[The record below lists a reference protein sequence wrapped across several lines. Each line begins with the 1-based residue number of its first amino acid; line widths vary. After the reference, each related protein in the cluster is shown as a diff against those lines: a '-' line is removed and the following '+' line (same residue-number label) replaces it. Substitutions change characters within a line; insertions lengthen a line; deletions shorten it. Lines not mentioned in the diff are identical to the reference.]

1 MYLREISAVSPA
13 LATSISPCYDLL
25 GVQSTCFPYQI
36 ESTDFNDCSIVLMGY
51 APKRKKSVKMKRY
64 ERNRPWKI
72 PEDIPYTTCSSCG
85 APRRVYFMC
94 EVCYEKVKNATEV
107 IQEPI
112 RQKVAEMK
120 RQILQAK
127 THLKYKPRTF
137 EEQLRPYQEKYTL
150 ERLKPKPVEPILGE
164 TWKDTV
170 EDYKKWYLEDG
181 EPVLPP
187 QTDQDID
194 LLSDPGSGTELQSL
208 AVQSL
213 ADDDSRE
220 QTIRSH
226 SLVSDLIPPVRI
238 MEDPFEIVKE
248 ETEAAIA
255 DITKN
260 LERWKK
266 LASGTSSVAIQ
277 ERNSVK
283 TKILSALDSAQND
296 ISDLEEAVQSIE
308 SDRNRF
314 NISQDEI
321 MNRKRFIHMAREQ
334 CSRAREQLSNPTFG
348 SAGPSQNVDR
358 YSAAQQSANR
368 SNEIFIEKSMG
379 QQQQI
384 MREQDEQLSL
394 VGKSIGRLK
403 EIGTLIGDEVEDQ
416 NQLLDEFY
424 GDMGQT
430 EKRMSNVQRKMDKIL
445 EKVDGKKQNI
455 IIGVLLVI
463 MIIVVV
469 LFFST

>member
-1 MYLREISAVSPA
+1 MNMLLVGTRMLRILSERVAMYLREISAVSPA

-170 EDYKKWYLEDG
+170 E
-181 EPVLPP
+181 
-187 QTDQDID
+187 
-194 LLSDPGSGTELQSL
+194 
-208 AVQSL
+208 
-213 ADDDSRE
+213 
-220 QTIRSH
+220 
-226 SLVSDLIPPVRI
+226 VSDLIPPVRI

-277 ERNSVK
+277 ERNSVR

-348 SAGPSQNVDR
+348 SAGPSNVDR